1 MFRNNS
7 LGGNNQNMP
16 KRCQM
21 RRSGHRCVLFLSF
34 FVLTNVLLCVEV
46 VNYGKH
52 DGEEDGGRQGDENE
66 PEQHQ
71 MRCSSH
77 R

>member
-1 MFRNNS
+1 
-7 LGGNNQNMP
+7 LGGDEQNMP

-21 RRSGHRCVLFLSF
+21 RCLGHRCVFFKIF

-66 PEQHQ
+66 PERHQ
-71 MRCSSH
+71 TRRSSH